1 MFLPHEVFSKRK
13 LKRKLKENKEELVFL
28 PHFLHDF
35 LRKIPSFFIWLH
47 LLREILGQYVYSN
60 YLLTRLGRQKL
71 SNYPANIYLF
81 KGKNTNTKKR
91 CEICS
96 KLTIKTPERCQWRS
110 SCIFIVNFEHIAHLS
125 LVFLLLTLNK

>member
-35 LRKIPSFFIWLH
+35 FKKNTKFLYLVAFTSWDIGR
-47 LLREILGQYVYSN
+47 YVYSN

-96 KLTIKTPERCQWRS
+96 KLTIKTPERCQWRI
-110 SCIFIVNFEHIAHLS
+110 SCIFIVNFEHIGHLS